1 MQSNIQLK
9 GIVTITVKDLEG
21 NIIRKDTFKNK
32 IPYAALNDIVN
43 YRLGDSV
50 DGEVKYLAW
59 GNDNTPPLNDDETL
73 GNELGRKPVTKKESV
88 GNGVLEIQ
96 TFLSS
101 QDANTQIEEI
111 GWFTGNATDVANS
124 GTLAAR
130 VLYSYEKTEQ
140 VTIQIDRTETYTEVA

>member
-32 IPYAALNDIVN
+32 IPYTALNDIVN

-73 GNELGRKPVTKKESV
+73 GNELGRKPVTKKESG

-111 GWFTGNATDVANS
+111 GW
-124 GTLAAR
+124 
-130 VLYSYEKTEQ
+130 
-140 VTIQIDRTETYTEVA
+140 

>member
-21 NIIRKDTFKNK
+21 NTIRKDTFKNK

-111 GWFTGNATDVANS
+111 GWFTGNATDVPNS

-140 VTIQIDRTETYTEVA
+140 VTIQIDRTETYTEVV